1 MSRQLGEKS
10 ETIYSMQA
18 QKTGKTTYATML
30 VVTTHDNLNINIK
43 SHELRIA
50 TCKLKML

>member
-10 ETIYSMQA
+10 ETIYAS
-18 QKTGKTTYATML
+18 TGKTTYATMF
-30 VVTTHDNLNINIK
+30 VVTTHDNLNSNIK